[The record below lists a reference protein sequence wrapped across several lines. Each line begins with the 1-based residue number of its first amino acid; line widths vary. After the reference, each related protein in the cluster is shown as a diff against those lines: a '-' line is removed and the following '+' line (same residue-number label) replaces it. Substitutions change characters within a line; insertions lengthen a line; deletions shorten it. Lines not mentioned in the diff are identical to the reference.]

1 MIRRERPDASPEN
14 TTGAYWQPDSWKG
27 YAPIMTVLA
36 GDRAAAGRPAER
48 RLTLGILALLV
59 PAAAALAFVASAL
72 WPRWP
77 EPPVAAD
84 APALPIVVG
93 GVSFNV
99 PPQAIRVAIQR
110 RPGTQERID
119 LVYLW
124 PSLAPPAS
132 DSAPLGGRDRVFV
145 SIASADSLPPVERL
159 RTIYPRYVATDP
171 PPGPSGLALFAF
183 RDGTPYQGED
193 LAYDPAAPDKFLARC
208 SRATTPLAPGT
219 CLETQR
225 IGEADI
231 TVRFPREW
239 LENWRS
245 VEAGLDRL
253 IGRLRAAGS

>member
-27 YAPIMTVLA
+27 CAPIMTVLA

-77 EPPVAAD
+77 EPPLAAD

-132 DSAPLGGRDRVFV
+132 DSAPLG
-145 SIASADSLPPVERL
+145 
-159 RTIYPRYVATDP
+159 
-171 PPGPSGLALFAF
+171 
-183 RDGTPYQGED
+183 
-193 LAYDPAAPDKFLARC
+193 
-208 SRATTPLAPGT
+208 
-219 CLETQR
+219 
-225 IGEADI
+225 
-231 TVRFPREW
+231 
-239 LENWRS
+239 
-245 VEAGLDRL
+245 
-253 IGRLRAAGS
+253 